1 MSFCLD
7 VGIKDVY
14 NIGGW
19 GEGMQYD
26 GKRIL

>member
-7 VGIKDVY
+7 VGIKDMY
-14 NIGGW
+14 NIVGL

-26 GKRIL
+26 GKGIL